1 MLHAF
6 PVRTLMDD
14 SAREAARAR
23 VRAKVRTVPDFPR
36 KGILFRD
43 ITPILADA
51 EAMRDALDLQ
61 LDAVRDLWGRID
73 RVCGIESRGFLFGMA
88 IAERLGVG
96 FVPLRKPGKLPAA
109 TIEQRYTLEYGVD
122 ALQVHA
128 DAITRGD
135 QVLVVDDLL
144 ATGGTARAACDLVE
158 RLGGRVAA
166 CCFLIELVG
175 LGGRARLGGRRCE
188 RVIAYD

>member
-1 MLHAF
+1 
-6 PVRTLMDD
+6 MDD

-109 TIEQRYTLEYGVD
+109 TIEQAYALEYGVD
-122 ALQVHA
+122 RLAVHC
-128 DAITRGD
+128 DAISPGHR
-135 QVLVVDDLL
+135 VVVVDDLL
-144 ATGGTARAACDLVE
+144 ATGGTAQAACHLAE
-158 RLGGRVAA
+158 RLGGRVVA
-166 CCFLIELVG
+166 CVVLIELAG
-175 LGGRARLGGRRCE
+175 LGGRHRLGLRRVE
-188 RVIAYD
+188 SVLTY

>member
-1 MLHAF
+1 MKTTRIV
-6 PVRTLMDD
+6 PMDP
-14 SAREAARAR
+14 ARRAAACAQ
-23 VRAKVRTVPDFPR
+23 VRAAVRDVPDFPR
-36 KGILFRD
+36 PGILFRD
-43 ITPILADA
+43 ITPILDDPNLL
-51 EAMRDALDLQ
+51 RLALDLHLQ
-61 LDAVRDLWGRID
+61 AIGDLAGRLT
-73 RVCGIESRGFLFGMA
+73 RVCGIESRGFLFGVA
-88 IAERLGVG
+88 IAERLGLG